1 MPKLAPIKRID
12 LIKKLKEFGFNGPYI
27 GGKHQFMIKGELRL
41 TLPNPHKQEIG
52 VDLLRRILKQAE
64 IRINAWMAK

>member
-1 MPKLAPIKRID
+1 MPRLTPIKRKE
-12 LIKKLKEFGFNGPYI
+12 LIRKLKNFGFLGPYI

-64 IRINAWMAK
+64 IRIYAWMAK